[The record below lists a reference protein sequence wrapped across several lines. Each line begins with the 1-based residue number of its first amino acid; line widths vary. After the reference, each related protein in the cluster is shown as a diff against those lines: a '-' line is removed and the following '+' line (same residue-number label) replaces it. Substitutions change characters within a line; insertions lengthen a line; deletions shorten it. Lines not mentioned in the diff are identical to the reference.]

1 MSIVKIELIIDS
13 FPKLKKEYEALVNQ
27 GYKISKYRLDTCL
40 EDDISS
46 DRLEIVL
53 EDSKEVRILISQD
66 KFHFLGGKFSEI
78 TKINLSFKSNVIHP
92 NIKLN
97 KECIQK
103 KEFKKKLMG
112 GYDCNEVDGFLDIIV
127 EDYQYFEERNA
138 ETLGDNDKQK

>member
-1 MSIVKIELIIDS
+1 M
-13 FPKLKKEYEALVNQ
+13 EY
-27 GYKISKYRLDTCL
+27 
-40 EDDISS
+40 DISS

-53 EDSKEVRILISQD
+53 EDFKDVRILISQY
-66 KFHFLGGKFSEI
+66 KFRFLDEKFSEI
-78 TKINLSFKSNVIHP
+78 TKTSLSFKSNVIHP

-127 EDYQYFEERNA
+127 EDYQYFEERIA
-138 ETLGDNDKQK
+138 EILGEKERQK